1 MNILIIGGG
10 NMGLTF
16 AKSFINSHVVTN
28 QQLMIL
34 EKSEARAAHL
44 KTLNIAQIYTEP
56 TCVKQADLLVLAVK
70 PQNSEALF
78 KEMSAYIDQDQVV
91 LSIMAGVK
99 IETIQQ
105 QLKVNKI
112 IRAMPNLPAQ
122 IGLGMTGFT
131 ATDAVSRFELG
142 AIQNLLSTTGKT
154 LHVGKEEAIDTITA
168 ISGSGPAYMFYFLD
182 AMISASNEMGF
193 EKGEAE
199 LLVVQT
205 FKGALQLFQQNSL
218 SCQDWISKVASK
230 GGTTEAA
237 IKTFN
242 QSNLNGL
249 IVEGAKAAWVRAQ
262 ELGN

>member
-16 AKSFINSHVVTN
+16 AKSYINSHVVTN

-56 TCVKQADLLVLAVK
+56 TCVKKADLLVLAVK
-70 PQNSEALF
+70 PQNSKALF
-78 KEMSAYIDQDQVV
+78 GEISHYIDQDQVV

-105 QLKVNKI
+105 DLKVNKI

-131 ATDAVSRFELG
+131 ATDEVSRFELG

-199 LLVVQT
+199 LLVQT

-242 QSNLNGL
+242 QSNLNHL